1 LLQGEGAADIGVEDE
16 ETVRTAFQ
24 DGVAEVV
31 ETASRSESLVLAQVF
46 DRDLGVSAAT
56 VLDEVAE
63 DCLIVVTDNE
73 DLANLGE
80 FGDGSEAV

>member
-16 ETVRTAFQ
+16 ETVRAALQ